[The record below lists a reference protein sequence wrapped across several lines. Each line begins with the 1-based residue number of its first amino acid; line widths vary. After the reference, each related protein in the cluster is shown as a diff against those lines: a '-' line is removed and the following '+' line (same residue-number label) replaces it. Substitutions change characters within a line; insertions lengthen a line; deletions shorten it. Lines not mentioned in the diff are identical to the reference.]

1 MAGNIDS
8 SSSNSQELVVGVGV
22 SIQGSIKA
30 PARVH
35 LLGTIEGD
43 LEAQSVVIGE
53 SGTIEGSLKARS
65 ADIYGTVSKDVEI
78 TDTLM
83 LRSTTHLN
91 GDVRYRNV
99 QIELGARLTC
109 TMDILSESGS
119 GRSAS
124 SASVGGSTSSSTSS
138 GSSSSSSSSGSTS
151 SGGSGSAGGSSASG
165 SSSSSSSDS
174 TGNDSG
180 KQDDRNSSSSGS
192 GSSDQDKSSKSGGSG
207 SGDAG
212 NSKG

>member
-1 MAGNIDS
+1 MAGNIDPT
-8 SSSNSQELVVGVGV
+8 SSNSQELVVGVGV

-83 LRSTTHLN
+83 LRSTSHLN

-119 GRSAS
+119 GRS
-124 SASVGGSTSSSTSS
+124 SASTGGSSSTASSS
-138 GSSSSSSSSGSTS
+138 GSSSSGSSSSG
-151 SGGSGSAGGSSASG
+151 G
-165 SSSSSSSDS
+165 SSSSSNSASTSGGSTSGGSTASDS
-174 TGNDSG
+174 SKNDGGRSDSG
-180 KQDDRNSSSSGS
+180 NPSASNSG
-192 GSSDQDKSSKSGGSG
+192 GSDQDKSSKSDGSG
-207 SGDAG
+207 NAG
-212 NSKG
+212 NPKG